1 MKSFRSVLVVASL
14 LASGVAL
21 AAGVD
26 SGRTDNGASATA
38 VAGRPTNVTIATFAG
53 NWTAAAPAGTQTGR
67 HNRNGIPSSC
77 NGAVLPGPLFDAVVY
92 QSSQSAHTF
101 VNPYAQATCFTFRL
115 APSDSAT
122 CGFNLQPNLYLG
134 TFNPAD
140 PNQNRI
146 GTGGFSTGLGPAN
159 PVTFDALVPGGATA
173 VYVLNNTNA
182 IDQAAVA
189 CGYSVAV
196 STMVDL
202 PVPTMSSAWLASLML
217 LLGVAGF
224 FGYRR
229 YALTRQ

>member
-1 MKSFRSVLVVASL
+1 MKRFSSILVAASL

-38 VAGRPTNVTIATFAG
+38 VAGRPTNVTVATFAG
-53 NWTAAAPAGTQTGR
+53 NWTATTPAGTQTGR
-67 HNRNGIPSSC
+67 ANRNGVPSSC
-77 NGAVLPGPLFDAVVY
+77 NGAVLPGPLFDATVY
-92 QSSQSAHTF
+92 QSTQSAHTF
-101 VNPYAQATCFTFRL
+101 VNPYAQATCFTFTL
-115 APSDSAT
+115 TPSDAAT

-146 GTGGFSTGLGPAN
+146 GTRGLSTGFGPAST
-159 PVTFDALVPGGATA
+159 VTFDALVPGGGTA
-173 VYVLNNTNA
+173 VYVINNTNA

-202 PVPTMSSAWLASLML
+202 PVPTLSSAWLASLALML
-217 LLGVAGF
+217 AIAGF

-229 YALTRQ
+229 YAAMR